1 MSTKFVYHN
10 NGKITRVD
18 LTGLPIMSSK
28 GVSALSAA
36 NDGNYIIAKNGDTYS
51 FEPSTA
57 GLSAVTPQNLTN
69 ITANN
74 KNYLLAIGS
83 DNNFKQILFSN
94 NTINN
99 TFSYVNDQWVLDK
112 QGLYQQFAETQED
125 AVNMFALPVIDNN
138 KETKIITPTNIQT
151 GKYLYNVKNVDSLPT
166 IERMAIDK
174 EDINYTNSYGSN
186 AHIIYVDR
194 TGKLSSIQL
203 KDSWYSGV
211 RYNET
216 LKKYEF
222 VKLSF
227 YDQAGTTKPDVK
239 GFALPIINS
248 SKGNDQIT
256 LPSAEQG
263 EYIIDY
269 SGSGNPTLKKVSY
282 ISEVTPN
289 TLFNSNPP
297 DKDSL
302 MFVNNNQFKT
312 ISNPPSSGNVMLKYN
327 SDNTWSYVRVFS
339 PRFTRYVLGATK
351 DQTISGSGTSNISD
365 IFADLAGLQ
374 IENNSFCHLKIYIWL
389 TDASLQEDSI
399 GFIKILKK
407 TSSTDTEEI
416 AAHYIYS
423 PVENLVV
430 CTFTFPFSGNT
441 SSLQIQSSLQT
452 TIKLITGIQSELL
465 VETQFRLT

>member
-10 NGKITRVD
+10 NGKITRTD
-18 LTGLPIMSSK
+18 LSGIPIMSSK
-28 GVSALSAA
+28 GVSSLSAS
-36 NDGNYIIAKNGDTYS
+36 NDGSFMIVKTGETYT
-51 FEPSTA
+51 FEPVTA
-57 GLSAVTPQNLTN
+57 GLSSVTPQNLTN

-99 TFSYVNDQWVLDK
+99 TFSYVNDQWVLEK
-112 QGLYQQFAETQED
+112 KGLFEQYAETADD
-125 AVNMFALPVIDNN
+125 AVNMFALPIINNN

-151 GKYLYNVKNVDSLPT
+151 GKYLYNIKNTDELPT
-166 IERMAIDK
+166 LEKMSIDK
-174 EDINYTNSYGSN
+174 EDINYTNSWGSN

-211 RYNET
+211 KYNET
-216 LKKYEF
+216 SKRYEF
-222 VKLSF
+222 VKLSL
-227 YDQAGTTKPDVK
+227 YDQTGITKPTVK

-263 EYIIDY
+263 QYVIDY

-297 DKDSL
+297 DKDSF
-302 MFVNNNQFKT
+302 MIVSKDGFKT
-312 ISNPPSSGNVMLKYN
+312 LTPDANAAFIPSFDGNNITLKRLY
-327 SDNTWSYVRVFS
+327 S
-339 PRFTRYVLGATK
+339 PRFTRYSLDTGRDYELPA
-351 DQTISGSGTSNISD
+351 SGTVNVQDVFTELTGINVENSSMIHFK
-365 IFADLAGLQ
+365 IFFYLEDTA
-374 IENNSFCHLKIYIWL
+374 
-389 TDASLQEDSI
+389 LQENTI
-399 GFIKILKK
+399 GSFTITRK
-407 TSSTDTEEI
+407 TSSTESEELCT
-416 AAHYIYS
+416 HYIYS
-423 PVENLVV
+423 PVDNLI
-430 CTFTFPFSGNT
+430 TANFTFQYQGNISSMSLVT
-441 SSLQIQSSLQT
+441 SLS
-452 TIKLITGIQSELL
+452 TGVKIIGGMKCELL
-465 VETQFRLT
+465 IDTQLRF

>member
-18 LTGLPIMSSK
+18 LNGFPIMSSK
-28 GVSALSAA
+28 GVSALSAS
-36 NDGNYIIAKNGDTYS
+36 NDGNFMIVKNNDTYS
-51 FEPSTA
+51 FEPITA
-57 GLSAVTPQNLTN
+57 GLSSVTPGNLSN
-69 ITANN
+69 ITPNN
-74 KNYLLAIGS
+74 KNYLLAIGN

-138 KETKIITPTNIQT
+138 KETKIITPTNIET
-151 GKYLYNVKNVDSLPT
+151 GKYLYNVKNVDSPPT
-166 IERMAIDK
+166 IDRLYIEK

-194 TGKLSSIQL
+194 QGKLSSLQL

-211 RYNET
+211 RYNES

-222 VKLSF
+222 VKLTF
-227 YDQAGTTKPDVK
+227 YDQAGTTKPAVK

-263 EYIIDY
+263 QYIIDY

-297 DKDSL
+297 DKDSF
-302 MFVNNNQFKT
+302 MIVSKDGFKAIT
-312 ISNPPSSGNVMLKYN
+312 LTDSAAYIPSFDGKNITLKRLY
-327 SDNTWSYVRVFS
+327 S
-339 PRFTRYVLGATK
+339 PRFTRYSLDTGRDYELPA
-351 DQTISGSGTSNISD
+351 SGTTVVQD
-365 IFADLAGLQ
+365 IFTDLTGIN
-374 IENNSFCHLKIYIWL
+374 IENSSMIHFKIFFYL
-389 TDASLQEDSI
+389 ADTALQENNI
-399 GFIKILKK
+399 GSFTITRK
-407 TSSTDTEEI
+407 TSSTESEDLCT
-416 AAHYIYS
+416 HFIYS
-423 PVENLVV
+423 PVDN
-430 CTFTFPFSGNT
+430 
-441 SSLQIQSSLQT
+441 
-452 TIKLITGIQSELL
+452 LITANFCFQYQGNISSMCLVTSLL
-465 VETQFRLT
+465 TGVKIIGGMKCEMLVDTQLRF

>member
-10 NGKITRVD
+10 NGKITRTD
-18 LTGLPIMSSK
+18 LSGIPIMSTK
-28 GVSALSAA
+28 GVSALSAS
-36 NDGNYIIAKNGDTYS
+36 NDGNYIIVKSGDTYS

-74 KNYLLAIGS
+74 KNYLLAIGN

-112 QGLYQQFAETQED
+112 LGLYQQFAETQED

-151 GKYLYNVKNVDSLPT
+151 GKYLYNVKNVDTLPS
-166 IERMAIDK
+166 IDRLSIDK
-174 EDINYTNSYGSN
+174 EDINYTNSWGSN

-194 TGKLSSIQL
+194 QGKLSSIQL

-211 RYNET
+211 KYNET
-216 LKKYEF
+216 YKRYEF
-222 VKLSF
+222 VKLSL
-227 YDQAGTTKPDVK
+227 YEQTGNTKTVK
-239 GFALPIINS
+239 GFSLPIITS
-248 SKGNDQIT
+248 SKANDQIT

-263 EYIIDY
+263 QYVIDY

-297 DKDSL
+297 DKDSF
-302 MFVNNNQFKT
+302 MIVSKDGFKT
-312 ISNPPSSGNVMLKYN
+312 ITPDASAAYIPSFDGKNITLKRLY
-327 SDNTWSYVRVFS
+327 S
-339 PRFTRYVLGATK
+339 PKFTRYSLDTTRDYELPA
-351 DQTISGSGTSNISD
+351 SGTTLIQD
-365 IFADLAGLQ
+365 IFTELTGIN
-374 IENNSFCHLKIYIWL
+374 IENNSMIHFKIFFYL
-389 TDASLQEDSI
+389 ADTALQDNNI
-399 GFIKILKK
+399 GSFTITRK
-407 TSSTDTEEI
+407 TSSTESEELCS
-416 AAHYIYS
+416 HYIYS
-423 PVENLVV
+423 PVDNLITANF
-430 CTFTFPFSGNT
+430 TFTYSGNISSMQLVT
-441 SSLQIQSSLQT
+441 SLSTGVKI
-452 TIKLITGIQSELL
+452 IGGMKAEMLID
-465 VETQFRLT
+465 TQLRF